1 MVIEPSLPYPVSNHS
16 YTSNLNSTTTLLG
29 SGKTYTGEWEG
40 TGAEVNFTANILE
53 RI

>member
-1 MVIEPSLPYPVSNHS
+1 MVTEPLLPYPVSNHS

-29 SGKTYTGEWEG
+29 AVETYIGEWER
-40 TGAEVNFTANILE
+40 TGDEVNFTANILE